1 MPVLMSKNVDVEGLL
16 KKEQELQSQI
26 DQMLG
31 MQQPVQRQEEE
42 KEDGEKKKAGIW
54 DKFVNFMEKKFQNK
68 DEEEEN
74 RPRI

>member
-1 MPVLMSKNVDVEGLL
+1 M
-16 KKEQELQSQI
+16 
-26 DQMLG
+26 
-31 MQQPVQRQEEE
+31 QRQEEE